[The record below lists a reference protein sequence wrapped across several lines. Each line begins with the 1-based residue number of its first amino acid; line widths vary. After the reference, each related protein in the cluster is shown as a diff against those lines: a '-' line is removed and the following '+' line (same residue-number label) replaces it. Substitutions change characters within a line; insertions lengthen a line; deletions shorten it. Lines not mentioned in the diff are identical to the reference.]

1 MHHII
6 GNYHLLLSLVLIYM
20 FDDGISMVFKYS
32 ASCVSQITCIYI
44 SAHIKNYRKYERRI
58 AGIALLKNIVT
69 EFLLIIQKKQKYV
82 FKL

>member
-1 MHHII
+1 MMEFRWFL
-6 GNYHLLLSLVLIYM
+6 NTVQAVLA
-20 FDDGISMVFKYS
+20 KQH
-32 ASCVSQITCIYI
+32 AHI

-58 AGIALLKNIVT
+58 AGLALLKNIVT